1 MQPGLTGTS
10 AGLEQ
15 GGSSAVGTAAMVAEG
30 AGARGCGCGGSGG
43 QGTAAGASAGVHDW
57 WLGRGEEEEKMK

>member
-15 GGSSAVGTAAMVAEG
+15 GGLGVGTAAMVAEG
-30 AGARGCGCGGSGG
+30 VGARSCGE
-43 QGTAAGASAGVHDW
+43 AASW
-57 WLGRGEEEEKMK
+57 PISL